1 MSGESVR
8 TLEFLLRS
16 RCELTFLICQIT
28 EIRDA
33 EDCYFT
39 PEETKACV
47 DEAHAHNKRVCS
59 HARARE
65 SVKQSIDHG
74 VDVIYHASYIDE
86 EGQPLVPFISAWQD
100 V

>member
-1 MSGESVR
+1 MW
-8 TLEFLLRS
+8 
-16 RCELTFLICQIT
+16 QIT

-33 EDCYFT
+33 EVCYFT

-47 DEAHAHNKRVCS
+47 DEAHAHKKRVCS

-65 SVKQSIDHG
+65 SVKQSIEHG

-86 EGQPLVPFISAWQD
+86 EG
-100 V
+100 